1 METWKALGPGNVG
14 AAFDKQL
21 AQDRSVAS
29 PLVVAIASHR
39 KIGPMRK
46 RGQEIEELS
55 SVRRLHFRPELPLK
69 RGPRFFVVRSFSFF
83 QKLLTGREIGQPNVV
98 KIALGIFRLRHSPGR
113 SANGAEPQT
122 LLSLA
127 RRTKLYDGDCHD
139 GSYQG
144 SFAPRTSSTWKSEE
158 VRLMRLNNRSKTH
171 ELAGRASPQAGLFSQ
186 IEEIFRIWMLSWVVS
201 ALRDNKGKSFTQE
214 NAAACIL
221 FVYGHLR

>member
-1 METWKALGPGNVG
+1 MEFGSRQTPGAGSEYWDCRRKSRCRTLSQELIKCPSDSAYSKRCTSTVRRKARLQWTWKPLGPGNVG

-98 KIALGIFRLRHSPGR
+98 KIALGIFRLR
-113 SANGAEPQT
+113 Q
-122 LLSLA
+122 
-127 RRTKLYDGDCHD
+127 
-139 GSYQG
+139 
-144 SFAPRTSSTWKSEE
+144 
-158 VRLMRLNNRSKTH
+158 
-171 ELAGRASPQAGLFSQ
+171 
-186 IEEIFRIWMLSWVVS
+186 
-201 ALRDNKGKSFTQE
+201 
-214 NAAACIL
+214 
-221 FVYGHLR
+221 